1 MILVVPATRGARL
14 FTEEDDEEIM
24 TVLSCTEGKVFLRP
38 EVIRRRCEKDDYHSK
53 YWSARDPTKP
63 HK

>member
-38 EVIRRRCEKDDYHSK
+38 EVVRRR
-53 YWSARDPTKP
+53 
-63 HK
+63 